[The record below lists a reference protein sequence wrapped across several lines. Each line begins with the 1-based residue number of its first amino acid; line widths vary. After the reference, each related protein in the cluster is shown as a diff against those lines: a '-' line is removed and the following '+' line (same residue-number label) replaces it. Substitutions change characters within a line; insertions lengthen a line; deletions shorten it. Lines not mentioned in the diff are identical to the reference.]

1 MALLFATASSQNAA
15 ANPVA
20 LHWCLDHF
28 PQMHEFDGKSRLPK
42 GPSVQMM
49 QEIAQRAGL
58 QLQISR
64 QTPIARCLKDLAAGD
79 TDVMVNLLYNEERAK
94 QFILIRF
101 ASRVPDQLYRKATAA
116 KPVLMLSQISSLSIA
131 LVRGFRLHPKLQKI
145 ADALPSKQIRQVDS
159 TLTALKLV
167 AMGRT
172 DGALLSPDIVQT
184 VLIQHP
190 DLARQL
196 QAIQFPHD
204 DLQPE
209 DIFIG
214 LSRDL
219 KNPETEPNIRAALA
233 QMQQDGC
240 PTAHFGQYRPVL
252 SCALSPL
259 RSSTCQQ
266 SLRISFAFH

>member
-1 MALLFATASSQNAA
+1 MALLIVIAGIHKTAAD
-15 ANPVA
+15 PVA
-20 LHWCLDHF
+20 LHWCLDNF
-28 PQMHEFDGKSRLPK
+28 PQMHEFDGKSRTPT
-42 GPSVQMM
+42 GPSVEMM
-49 QEIAQRAGL
+49 QEIARRASL

-64 QTPIARCLKDLAAGD
+64 QTPIARCLKELAAGD

-167 AMGRT
+167 AMGRA

-204 DLQPE
+204 DLRPE

-214 LSRDL
+214 LSRHLQQPD
-219 KNPETEPNIRAALA
+219 TEKQIRAALA
-233 QMQQDGC
+233 QMQQDG
-240 PTAHFGQYRPVL
+240 TLQRILGDSVL
-252 SCALSPL
+252 Y
-259 RSSTCQQ
+259 
-266 SLRISFAFH
+266 